1 MARII
6 ETTTWNLP
14 HSIERAFPKPLDS
27 TEIWY
32 PTVIEVDGVKT
43 IGTTALNNAIAY
55 AQSTMNTSYVGQT
68 VCVLEGRLVNGE
80 LIYNG
85 IKPEYYSIQ
94 LSNSGVGELTPL
106 FDESLITKIAN
117 NQYETLEINY
127 GTGLI
132 YDKEEGCSIILAPG
146 SGIFKQ
152 ATSTLFINGLQSNR
166 SEYYEGWYENGE
178 FKENDARDF
187 KITDALGNEETI
199 RVCNAIKFDKFELS
213 AGEVYD
219 NNRANNGDEII
230 MNAMFIESKK
240 E

>member
-1 MARII
+1 MARIL

-32 PTVIEVDGVKT
+32 PTVIEVDNVKT

-55 AQSTMNTSYVGQT
+55 AQSTVNTSYVGQT
-68 VCVLEGRLVNGE
+68 VCVLEGRLVNGV
-80 LIYNG
+80 LMYNG

-94 LSNSGVGELTPL
+94 LNNSGVGELVPL

-127 GTGLI
+127 ENGLI
-132 YDKEEGCSIILAPG
+132 YNKEEGCSIILAPG
-146 SGIFKQ
+146 SGIFRQ

-166 SEYYEGWYENGE
+166 SEYYEGWYEDGKFMAE
-178 FKENDARDF
+178 ARDY
-187 KITDALGNEETI
+187 KITNELGKEETI

-213 AGEVYD
+213 KGDVFGD
-219 NNRANNGDEII
+219 SRANNGDEVI

>member
-55 AQSTMNTSYVGQT
+55 AQSTVNTSYVGQT

-94 LSNSGVGELTPL
+94 LSNSGVGELVPL

-127 GTGLI
+127 ENGLI
-132 YDKEEGCSIILAPG
+132 YNKEEECSIILAPG
-146 SGIFKQ
+146 SGIFRQ

-166 SEYYEGWYENGE
+166 SEYYEGWYEDGK
-178 FKENDARDF
+178 FISGARDY
-187 KITDALGNEETI
+187 KITNELGKEETI

-213 AGEVYD
+213 KGDVFGD
-219 NNRANNGDEII
+219 SRANNGDEVI
-230 MNAMFIESKK
+230 MNAMFIEGKK

>member
-55 AQSTMNTSYVGQT
+55 AQSTVNTSYVGQT
-68 VCVLEGRLVNGE
+68 VCVLEGRLVNGG

-94 LSNSGVGELTPL
+94 LNAAGVGELVPL

-117 NQYETLEINY
+117 NQYETLEIDY
-127 GTGLI
+127 KEGLK
-132 YDKEEGCSIILAPG
+132 YNKEEGYSIILSPG
-146 SGIFKQ
+146 SGLFKQ

-166 SEYYEGWYENGE
+166 SEYYEGWYEDE
-178 FKENDARDF
+178 KFVADARDF
-187 KITDALGNEETI
+187 KITDELGNEETI

-213 AGEVYD
+213 AGDVFGD
-219 NNRANNGDEII
+219 VRANNGDEII
-230 MNAMFIESKK
+230 MNAMFVENKK

>member
-1 MARII
+1 MARIL

-32 PTVIEVDGVKT
+32 PTVIEVDNVKT

-55 AQSTMNTSYVGQT
+55 AQSTVNTSYVGQT
-68 VCVLEGRLVNGE
+68 VCVLEGRLVNGV
-80 LIYNG
+80 LMYNG

-94 LSNSGVGELTPL
+94 LNNSGVGELVPL

-127 GTGLI
+127 ENGLI
-132 YDKEEGCSIILAPG
+132 YNKEEECSIILAPG
-146 SGIFKQ
+146 SGIFRQ

-166 SEYYEGWYENGE
+166 SEYYEGWYEDGKFIAE
-178 FKENDARDF
+178 ARDH
-187 KITDALGNEETI
+187 KITNELGKEETI

-213 AGEVYD
+213 KGDVFGD
-219 NNRANNGDEII
+219 SRANNGDEVI